1 MVRVSAAR
9 LIPMDAREIVEG
21 LALTAR
27 TAARTLV
34 ATTGDT
40 RRAALR
46 AIADEIDARADE
58 IAAAN
63 NLDIERA
70 KAESMHPQMQ
80 DRLLLTL
87 DRIAGIARGARQV
100 ADLEDPLG
108 RILKKST
115 LPNGLELE
123 QITVPFG
130 VIGMVYEARPNVTVD
145 AAVILLM
152 SGNAALLRGS
162 STADASNRVLVEVM
176 RSALAKTSISP
187 DVIQLVPSDDRA
199 TVKALLTARG
209 KVDLVIPRGSAALI
223 RMVVDEATVPTIET
237 GAGVCHVYVDAA
249 ADLQK
254 ALPIVMNSKTHRPSV
269 CNAAETVLIHKGV
282 AEKFLPTL
290 LQSLHGAGVLLHCD
304 EATEKVAQS
313 LSIDTTRATAENWGT
328 EYGVLEINV
337 GVVDSLE
344 SAIDHIATFG
354 TQHTEAIVTE
364 DKESA
369 RKFIA
374 MSDCAAVMV
383 NASTRFTDGE
393 QMGFGAEIGISNQ
406 KLHARGPMGLEAMTT
421 TTWVVTGT
429 GQIRS

>member
-1 MVRVSAAR
+1 
-9 LIPMDAREIVEG
+9 MDAREIVEG

-27 TAARTLV
+27 VAARMLV
-34 ATTGDT
+34 ASTGEQ
-40 RRAALR
+40 RRQALL
-46 AIADEIDARADE
+46 AIAAEIDSRTDEI
-58 IAAAN
+58 IAAN
-63 NLDIERA
+63 NRDIERA
-70 KAESMHPQMQ
+70 KADSMHPQMQ
-80 DRLLLTL
+80 DRLLLTRE
-87 DRIAGIARGARQV
+87 RIAGIAAGARQV
-100 ADLEDPLG
+100 AALEDPLG

-123 QITVPFG
+123 QMSVPFG

-162 STADASNRVLVEVM
+162 STAEASNKVLIDVM

-187 DVIQLVPSDDRA
+187 DVLQLVPSDDRA
-199 TVKALLTARG
+199 TVQALLTARG
-209 KVDLVIPRGSAALI
+209 KVDLVIPRGSASLI

-237 GAGVCHVYVDAA
+237 GAGVCHVYVDAS
-249 ADLQK
+249 ADLAK

-269 CNAAETVLIHKGV
+269 CNAAETVLVHKSV

-290 LQSLHGAGVLLHCD
+290 LTSLHNAGVALHCD
-304 EATEKVAQS
+304 EAAELIAKT
-313 LSIDTTRATAENWGT
+313 LSIDVGRATAQHWGT
-328 EYGVLEINV
+328 EYGVLEMNV

-344 SAIDHIATFG
+344 KAVDHIATFG

-421 TTWVVTGT
+421 TTWIVTGT